1 MAPKKT
7 YSQYE
12 IWKIIKQIDKVNFVL
27 ANAVRMVY
35 FAGFHKNEIENIKI
49 KNAFRNGTVSSKIE
63 PFFKSTKKAYTKKP
77 IILDPWP
84 IRILGNHIKQ
94 LERGGY
100 AIDEEAPLFP
110 DPKTKE
116 SYNIKKL
123 WRHFK
128 KYFNDI
134 DFDDLRKLGNEREK
148 RRLKAKYGNS
158 QKFKDELLKYSRH
171 SRLSTTQQ
179 FIEGKV
185 QKPGKRKKKDLPWE
199 IIVRM
204 IERIPLLRKTLKNIY
219 AYAIGKIINDRIK
232 EKDVKVSLDAL
243 LNVYKQKLNIK

>member
-12 IWKIIKQIDKVNFVL
+12 IWKIIKQINQDNFIL
-27 ANAVRMVY
+27 ANVAKMVY

-116 SYNIKKL
+116 SYNIKTL

-148 RRLKAKYGNS
+148 RRLKAKYRNS
-158 QKFKDELLKYSRH
+158 QKFKDKLLKYSRH
-171 SRLSTTQQ
+171 SRLSTAQQ
-179 FIEGKV
+179 FIEGNV

-199 IIVRM
+199 IIVGL
-204 IERIPLLRKTLKNIY
+204 IEWLPNLDMVPKD
-219 AYAIGKIINDRIK
+219 AFAQIISDRINK
-232 EKDVKVSLDAL
+232 EIKKEDVKVSLDAL
-243 LNVYKQKLNIK
+243 LNVYKQKLSIK

>member
-1 MAPKKT
+1 
-7 YSQYE
+7 
-12 IWKIIKQIDKVNFVL
+12 
-27 ANAVRMVY
+27 MVY

-116 SYNIKKL
+116 SYNIKTL

-148 RRLKAKYGNS
+148 RRLKAKYRNS
-158 QKFKDELLKYSRH
+158 QKFKDKLLKYSRH
-171 SRLSTTQQ
+171 SRLSTAQQ
-179 FIEGKV
+179 FIEGNV

-199 IIVRM
+199 IIVGL
-204 IERIPLLRKTLKNIY
+204 IEWLPNLDMVPKD
-219 AYAIGKIINDRIK
+219 AFAQIISDRINK
-232 EKDVKVSLDAL
+232 EIKKEDVKVSLDAL
-243 LNVYKQKLNIK
+243 LNVYKQKLSIK